1 MMMYNKLIR
10 DNIPSIIE
18 KDKKSC
24 IVTVLNDDDFLVELK
39 KKLIEESSEV
49 SNAETRSDLI
59 NELADIQEIV
69 DKLKD
74 VYQIDQDEITTIQKA
89 KAVKNG
95 KFDKKLFL
103 VSVED
108 KHE

>member
-1 MMMYNKLIR
+1 MYNKLIR
-10 DNIPSIIE
+10 DNIPSIIM
-18 KDKKSC
+18 KDSKTC
-24 IVTVLNDDDFLVELK
+24 VVTVLNDDDFLIELK

-49 SNAETRSDLI
+49 SKAETRHDLI

-74 VYQIDQDEITTIQKA
+74 VYQIEQEEINVLQKN
-89 KAVKNG
+89 KALKNG

-103 VSVED
+103 ISVDD